1 MHSYVV
7 DNIHW
12 SAHIEQQAM
21 NFRPALPDTSPGYY
35 IPHYSLKYVSFFQ
48 WVTTLLYLN
57 QKHSTRGLYLQDRET
72 KAFTYSPG

>member
-12 SAHIEQQAM
+12 NAHIEQQAM
-21 NFRPALPDTSPGYY
+21 NFRPALPDTSPGYS

-48 WVTTLLYLN
+48 
-57 QKHSTRGLYLQDRET
+57 
-72 KAFTYSPG
+72 